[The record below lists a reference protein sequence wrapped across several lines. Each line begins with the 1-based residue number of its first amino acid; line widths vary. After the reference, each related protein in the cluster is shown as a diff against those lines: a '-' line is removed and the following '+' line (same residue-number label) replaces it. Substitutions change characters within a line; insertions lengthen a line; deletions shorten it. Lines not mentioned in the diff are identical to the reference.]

1 MKISISGIRGI
12 YGNNDLGLQDIAKYS
27 RLFGSFI
34 SKDKKDK
41 KDCIVA
47 RDTRPS
53 SNIILRIV
61 IAGLLEQG
69 FQIYNLDV
77 APTPIVF
84 RESKM
89 RKSGI
94 IVTASHN
101 PLEWNGLKFII
112 DGRGLFE
119 DDLTSFLSSTIQP
132 FIQSGELFNTHSN
145 YISDLVA
152 LLEKNGYLNNEKK
165 NISVDLGGGAACNYA
180 VKLFKMLCDKVY
192 SINDV
197 ESISSRS
204 PDPTTDSLN
213 ELRELVRINKSEIG
227 LAFDMDG
234 DRLVI
239 VNDDGIKLTPDS
251 TLLLCVASTLSH
263 GLRRYVTSIDT
274 SNAVEN
280 VIKSYGGSL
289 AYSKVGESNVV
300 KNIIDSNFDA
310 GGEGSSGGFILPN
323 FTMCR
328 DGLLAGAIISTMDK
342 KMRDECLLMAK
353 KYTQIRSKI
362 PIKSNFHNPIVEKI
376 QSKFKDSYQ
385 ILTLDGIKVLIDEN
399 SWVLVRPSNTE
410 DVLRVSVESEPSN
423 VHSLY
428 KETTEKV
435 QNIYEQI
442 K

>member
-12 YGNNDLGLQDIAKYS
+12 YGNDDLGLHEIAKFS

-34 SKDKKDK
+34 GKVK
-41 KDCIVA
+41 KDCLIA

-77 APTPIVF
+77 APTPVVF
-84 RESKM
+84 RES
-89 RKSGI
+89 RTHKSAI

-101 PLEWNGLKFII
+101 PLEWNGLKFIV
-112 DGRGLFE
+112 DGRGVFE
-119 DDLTSFLSSTIQP
+119 DELTSFLSGSIPP
-132 FIQSGELFNTHSN
+132 FIESGELFTTRSN
-145 YISDLVA
+145 YISDLMT
-152 LLEKNGYLNNEKK
+152 LLEKNGYLNHEKK
-165 NISVDLGGGAACNYA
+165 NIGVDLGGGSACNYA
-180 VKLFKMLCDKVY
+180 VRLFKMLCEKVY

-197 ESISSRS
+197 ESISSRT
-204 PDPTTDSLN
+204 PDPTTDSLS
-213 ELRELVRINKSEIG
+213 ELRTLVSINKLEVG
-227 LAFDMDG
+227 FAFDMDG

-239 VNDDGIKLTPDS
+239 VNDDGTKLTPDS

-274 SNAVEN
+274 SNTIEN
-280 VIKSYGGSL
+280 IIKSYGGSL

-342 KMRDECLLMAK
+342 KMRNECLLIAK

-362 PIKSNFHNPIVEKI
+362 PMNSNYHNTIIEKI
-376 QSKFKDSYQ
+376 QNKFKDSYQ
-385 ILTLDGIKVLIDEN
+385 LLTLDGIKVLIDDN
-399 SWVLVRPSNTE
+399 SWVLIRPSNTE
-410 DVLRVSVESEPSN
+410 DALRISVESEAN
-423 VHSLY
+423 NAHLLY
-428 KETTEKV
+428 KETMEKV